1 MKTDSPTDQAA
12 IRVMI
17 VEDDSDD
24 YVLTL
29 DLLQEARRLRVQP
42 IRVSRSADALQAM
55 LETEH
60 DICLLDYRLG
70 SVDGLEI
77 LVEARKRGYSQPAVM
92 LTGQDSDD
100 LADAALQAGAS
111 DFLEKSRLSSALL
124 ERTIRYAL
132 ERKRADNEIRQLNVS
147 LERRVD
153 ERTAELTEAIR
164 ELQGFSHTVAHD
176 LRAPLRAIISAARIM
191 REDFQNELSPG
202 AEHELDRLADAASRL
217 GDLIDDLLRYARL
230 YRAPIEKGDF
240 DFSAMVAEI
249 ASEVAQRGWPGSP
262 SVNIQA
268 EMRGCGD
275 ARLIRMVVENLVE
288 NAFKFSPEGGRVTV
302 GFGDGAFFV
311 KDEGVGFDMAYVQK
325 VFLPF
330 ERLVTENDF
339 PGTGIG
345 LANVSRIVKRHGGK
359 VWADSVPGKGTT
371 FFFTLP

>member
-1 MKTDSPTDQAA
+1 
-12 IRVMI
+12 MI